1 MYEYKAFI
9 TEVIDSD
16 TFEASVDL
24 GFYVYCRQRFRLSN
38 YYAPESDGTQ
48 APLGLIATTK
58 LKEYLSVGKEV
69 LIKTEKTDSFGRWLA
84 DVDFNG
90 KSLSQILSDQGYGVF
105 MPGKKKGEK
114 IIFDP
119 AKPYPLIPSKQAF

>member
-1 MYEYKAFI
+1 MYQYKAAVI
-9 TEVIDSD
+9 EVIDAD

-38 YYAPESDGTQ
+38 YYAPESDGRQ
-48 APLGLIATTK
+48 RPLGLIGTAK
-58 LKEYLSVGKEV
+58 LKEYLPVSKEI

-90 KSLSQILSDQGYGVF
+90 KSLSQVLSDQGYGVF
-105 MPGKKKGEK
+105 KPDKKKGDK

-119 AKPYPLIPSKQAF
+119 EQPYPLIPNIQAS